1 LVPNAEHSRSE
12 AIVHPVGIRHME
24 YVDARRRER
33 PCAGGASGQSSVGF
47 GDRTRSIDKNGYSW
61 TYEYDRKGQKIK
73 ETLPPMQFKL
83 NGEAPGTPAP
93 NRVLENRFAY
103 DAFGNLIQKIEA
115 ANFANDA
122 RTTDFLYDT
131 VGGLRAPAIT
141 ATTTPAPAE

>member
-1 LVPNAEHSRSE
+1 
-12 AIVHPVGIRHME
+12 ME

-33 PCAGGASGQSSVGF
+33 PCADGASGQSSVGF

-93 NRVLENRFAY
+93 NRVLENRFS
-103 DAFGNLIQKIEA
+103 A
-115 ANFANDA
+115 A
-122 RTTDFLYDT
+122 
-131 VGGLRAPAIT
+131 APSAG
-141 ATTTPAPAE
+141 ATPEVPRDHERS